1 MITSIIVVQA
11 KSYKGVIIYFFDLQT
26 SKVSGTVI
34 WNGNS
39 ARDTRADISHWII
52 IWAAVIIGASTVVV
66 DSVIIGASTV
76 VVDSVIVFIVILTFI
91 FTS

>member
-39 ARDTRADISHWII
+39 ARDTRADISHLIS
-52 IWAAVIIGASTVVV
+52 IWTAVVIIASIVVV
-66 DSVIIGASTV
+66 DN
-76 VVDSVIVFIVILTFI
+76 VIVSIAILTFVI
-91 FTS
+91 TS